1 MIKDTYE
8 TVKVELDDGIA
19 WVILNRPEKR
29 NAMTPKLHYEMVEIL
44 TELESDPRAMV
55 LVLTG
60 AGDSWSAGQDLK
72 EFFRDLEDKPAERAR
87 AYEANQT
94 WRWQKLYSYPKPTI
108 AMVNGHCFGGAF
120 TQLVACD
127 FAIAAEDAAFG
138 LSEVNWGTL
147 PGGFVCKAVTEAMCL
162 RDAMWFAVTGQAFDG
177 KTAEKVRL
185 VNKAVPRDR
194 LREET
199 VALAKHLMQL
209 NPHAVRATKQ
219 AVKSVRQMS
228 LDLASDYLTAKGD
241 ELRLADLGGR
251 ERAMAKFLDEK
262 SYRPGFGPPASKAAN
277 TI

>member
-1 MIKDTYE
+1 MIREAYE
-8 TVKVELDDGIA
+8 TVRIELEDGIG

-29 NAMTPKLHYEMVEIL
+29 NAMTPKLHEEMVEIL
-44 TELESDPRAMV
+44 TELEFDPRMKV

-60 AGDSWSAGQDLK
+60 AGQSWSAGQDLK

-87 AYEANQT
+87 AHETNQL
-94 WRWQKLYSYPKPTI
+94 WRWQKLYGYSKPTI

-162 RDAMWFAVTGQAFDG
+162 RDAMWYAVTGQSFDG
-177 KTAEKVRL
+177 RTAEKIRL
-185 VNKAVPRDR
+185 VNKAVPRER

-199 VALAKHLMQL
+199 IALAKHLMGL

-228 LDLASDYLTAKGD
+228 LDLAADYLTAKGD
-241 ELRLADLGGR
+241 ELRLADFGGR

-262 SYRPGFGPPASKAAN
+262 SFRPGMGPPPLEAAGK
-277 TI
+277 T

>member
-1 MIKDTYE
+1 MIREAYE
-8 TVKVELDDGIA
+8 TVRIELEDGIG

-29 NAMTPKLHYEMVEIL
+29 NAMTPKLHEEMVEIL
-44 TELESDPRAMV
+44 TELEFDPRMKV

-60 AGDSWSAGQDLK
+60 AGQSWSAGQDLK

-87 AYEANQT
+87 AHETNQL
-94 WRWQKLYSYPKPTI
+94 WRWQKLYGYSKPTI

-162 RDAMWFAVTGQAFDG
+162 RDAMWYAVTGQSFDG
-177 KTAEKVRL
+177 RTAEKIRL
-185 VNKAVPRDR
+185 VNKAVPRER

-199 VALAKHLMQL
+199 IALAKHLMGL

-228 LDLASDYLTAKGD
+228 LDLAADYLTAKGD
-241 ELRLADLGGR
+241 ELRLADFGGR

-262 SYRPGFGPPASKAAN
+262 SFRPGMGPPPPEAAGK
-277 TI
+277 T